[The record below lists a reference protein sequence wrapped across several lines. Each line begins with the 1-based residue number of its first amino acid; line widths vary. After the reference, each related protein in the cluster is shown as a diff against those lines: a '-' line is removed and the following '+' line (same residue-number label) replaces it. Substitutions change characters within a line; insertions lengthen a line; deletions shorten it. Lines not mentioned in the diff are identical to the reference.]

1 MDAPTAP
8 MAAEWVDIWW
18 AMADHVYDGPPL
30 LPPLPLLLQHD
41 DVPPQ
46 QPLPHDDDDGAD
58 MVP

>member
-30 LPPLPLLLQHD
+30 LLQHD